1 MFVCLFVCLLLVTIN
16 KTFIAR
22 NPAVRE
28 SPITTQDIVNAGNAI
43 LTAGRVVNGYSLRNA
58 IGSGR
63 ADRLFRIWTEHAEL
77 NGLGANDPMSIP
89 GRAQSLIASYLK
101 RHEASVNVLLQEL
114 AVVLSE
120 AARSEALEEIDSLK
134 ASLEQQRNALLDAD
148 LLIDRLEQS
157 NQDLET
163 QLAEELDKAT
173 QVRDS
178 LERVQ
183 IQAAKDSSALEDLSR
198 QLLEANEQLFSLN
211 EMLDAEKVARG
222 RTEDQVLT
230 LQERLAG
237 LQEKSSQQETA
248 LVGARRDAQASR
260 EREAMVN
267 GQLLQLQRDRDV
279 DLELLTRLRLE
290 VGTAATRVS
299 QSEAAANVYKTQL
312 DELNDR
318 VGGLLAEKG
327 SDGSNG

>member
-1 MFVCLFVCLLLVTIN
+1 M
-16 KTFIAR
+16 
-22 NPAVRE
+22 RE

-63 ADRLFRIWTEHAEL
+63 ADRLFRIWIEHAEL
-77 NGLGANDPMSIP
+77 NGRGANDPMCIP
-89 GRAQSLIASYLK
+89 GRAQTLITSYLK

-183 IQAAKDSSALEDLSR
+183 IQAAKDSSAIKSLCR
-198 QLLEANEQLFSLN
+198 QLLEANEQLSSLN
-211 EMLDAEKVARG
+211 EMLDAEKVALG
-222 RTEDQVLT
+222 RSEDQVLT
-230 LQERLAG
+230 LQERVAG
-237 LQEKSSQQETA
+237 LQEKFSQQETA
-248 LVGARRDAQASR
+248 LGGARRNAQASR

-267 GQLLQLQRDRDV
+267 GQLLQLQRGRDV

-299 QSEAAANVYKTQL
+299 QSEAAANVHKTQL

-318 VGGLLAEKG
+318 VGGLWAEKD